1 MLWAWSVV
9 ADARVVTPAWLA
21 PGGSWLA
28 AANGGAAAVRY
39 ASAAS
44 PRRGWTMEVP
54 SERDDAA
61 LWLAGQTDPDAFGEL
76 FERHAR
82 AVFAFCAHRT
92 RDIALAD
99 DLTSVVFLEAW
110 RRRRSVTLTGPS
122 ALPWLLGTANN
133 VSRNAQRSLR
143 RHRAALQRLPP
154 GEFAGGFEGET
165 IDRIDAKRAFD
176 GAATAIDA
184 LPAGERDVVSLVFW
198 AGLSY
203 EEAAVA
209 LDIPVG
215 TVRSRLSRARGT
227 LGDALG
233 RERDPGSSGEAP

>member
-1 MLWAWSVV
+1 MA
-9 ADARVVTPAWLA
+9 PA
-21 PGGSWLA
+21 GSWLA
-28 AANGGAAAVRY
+28 AAGGGAALISYKR
-39 ASAAS
+39 SAP
-44 PRRGWTMEVP
+44 PRRCWTIEVH
-54 SERDDAA
+54 SRRDDAA
-61 LWLAGQTDPDAFGEL
+61 LWLAGQTDPEAFGEL

-143 RHRAALQRLPP
+143 RHRAALQRLPR

-165 IDRIDAKRAFD
+165 IDRVDAKRAFD
-176 GAATAIDA
+176 LAATAIEA
-184 LPAGERDVVSLVFW
+184 LPPGERDVVSLVFW
-198 AGLSY
+198 AGLTY

-209 LDIPVG
+209 LEIPVG
-215 TVRSRLSRARGT
+215 TVRSRLSRARET
-227 LGDALG
+227 LGEALG
-233 RERDPGSSGEAP
+233 REPDSGPNADGEAQ